1 MIEDRFSRISV
12 AIFFSMVMLSAL
24 SGCTVGPDYQKPKTQ
39 MPAQWGEQSRGEAT
53 PVAVD
58 ITRWWTVFSDPVL
71 DSLIQRAVAKN
82 KDLII
87 AEARI
92 REARAQ
98 RGVVAADGYPSIDSS
113 AVYSRSRS
121 SENASPSS
129 SGRGGSGGSPTEG
142 SDLFQFGFDAA
153 WEIDIFGRVRRAVEA
168 ANADIQFFEED
179 RRDILVTLLSEV
191 ARNYLEVRGSQLR
204 LHIARENIKG
214 QQQTVQLTRDRFAA
228 GLSSEL
234 DVARA
239 GAQLAS
245 TEAQVPALES
255 VERQA
260 IHQLGVL
267 LGLEPTVLLD
277 ELLKEAPIPTTPPEA
292 PTGLPSDLLRRR
304 PDVRRAERQLAGATA
319 RIGVATAD
327 LFPRFSLT
335 GAVGQQSISFSD
347 LALSGS
353 TFWSIGPTLR
363 WPVFNAGRI
372 RANIKVQDARQEQAL
387 AAYEKAVLT
396 SLRDVENA
404 LVAHSK
410 EQVSRRS
417 LAAAVD
423 ANQRA
428 YEIANELYSKG
439 LVDFLN
445 VLDAQ
450 RSLYVSQELL
460 ALSDQRIATN
470 LVALFKALGGG
481 WDVVGQ

>member
-1 MIEDRFSRISV
+1 
-12 AIFFSMVMLSAL
+12 
-24 SGCTVGPDYQKPKTQ
+24 
-39 MPAQWGEQSRGEAT
+39 
-53 PVAVD
+53 
-58 ITRWWTVFSDPVL
+58 
-71 DSLIQRAVAKN
+71 
-82 KDLII
+82 
-87 AEARI
+87 
-92 REARAQ
+92 
-98 RGVVAADGYPSIDSS
+98 
-113 AVYSRSRS
+113 
-121 SENASPSS
+121 
-129 SGRGGSGGSPTEG
+129 
-142 SDLFQFGFDAA
+142 
-153 WEIDIFGRVRRAVEA
+153 
-168 ANADIQFFEED
+168 
-179 RRDILVTLLSEV
+179 
-191 ARNYLEVRGSQLR
+191 
-204 LHIARENIKG
+204 
-214 QQQTVQLTRDRFAA
+214 
-228 GLSSEL
+228 
-234 DVARA
+234 
-239 GAQLAS
+239 
-245 TEAQVPALES
+245 
-255 VERQA
+255 
-260 IHQLGVL
+260 
-267 LGLEPTVLLD
+267 
-277 ELLKEAPIPTTPPEA
+277 
-292 PTGLPSDLLRRR
+292 
-304 PDVRRAERQLAGATA
+304 
-319 RIGVATAD
+319 VATAD